1 MTVMVPVGFAGRP
14 QAMLFKVTAA
24 TDWQASIPVATHDT
38 GQPST
43 VVVVEH
49 AAKAAASPM
58 APSNARR

>member
-1 MTVMVPVGFAGRP
+1 
-14 QAMLFKVTAA
+14 MLFNVTAA

-58 APSNARR
+58 APSKARRWITPPP